1 MTHLFLSN
9 TNKELLW
16 EVLLDEDYVKTM
28 NKEDKIKLYESFNNH
43 RKSFYELEKYTSV
56 NGNINANT
64 VLVEMN
70 KRFLTSYIQNLNLE
84 KMELYNSVN
93 INQNT
98 EKYKIEDIH
107 AERQAIFEKQLTE
120 KQQDFANANIQ
131 YKPPSI
137 DFSEKIEDTKI
148 KGMDELIAKTIAQR
162 NYEISQ
168 IHNSTYN
175 TDIINENEHTNINLN
190 IVTNQNQNKNENIIL
205 NFNKNQDLNPS
216 QNQTFKQIKIENIV
230 PIQHEV
236 INLHTDKKI
245 SRKDT
250 NEIKYFNKNDILMD
264 KRNNDNDNE
273 NESNI
278 FNKLKKIAPVDE
290 INEINKDKEKDIF
303 KKIHILTLS
312 LKEEIM
318 EYKQTMDRIENKVDN
333 IERKLDILLN
343 KQ

>member
-1 MTHLFLSN
+1 
-9 TNKELLW
+9 
-16 EVLLDEDYVKTM
+16 
-28 NKEDKIKLYESFNNH
+28 
-43 RKSFYELEKYTSV
+43 LEKYTSV

-84 KMELYNSVN
+84 KMELYTSVN

-137 DFSEKIEDTKI
+137 NFSEKIEDTKI

-190 IVTNQNQNKNENIIL
+190 IVTNQNKNENIIL
-205 NFNKNQDLNPS
+205 NLNKNQDLNQS
-216 QNQTFKQIKIENIV
+216 QNQNQTFRQIKIENIV

-245 SRKDT
+245 SWNDT

-264 KRNNDNDNE
+264 KRNNENDNE

-290 INEINKDKEKDIF
+290 INEINKDKEKEKDIF

-333 IERKLDILLN
+333 IERKLDMLLN